1 MARVLLVEDDSQV
14 GELVR
19 RFLEREGFAVAW
31 VRFGREALERVGE
44 EGADVVV
51 LDRGLPDMEG
61 LEVLKGL
68 RSLDPLLPVLLLTGR
83 ADEESRVEG
92 LLEGAD
98 DYLGKPFSLRSSSP
112 ASRPSCAGRGRRGG
126 GASGPWRWTWGGGG
140 PTWKGSPSGFP
151 PRR

>member
-44 EGADVVV
+44 EWADVVV

-61 LEVLKGL
+61 LEAVSYTHLT
-68 RSLDPLLPVLLLTGR
+68 LPTK
-83 ADEESRVEG
+83 A
-92 LLEGAD
+92 
-98 DYLGKPFSLRSSSP
+98 
-112 ASRPSCAGRGRRGG
+112 
-126 GASGPWRWTWGGGG
+126 
-140 PTWKGSPSGFP
+140 
-151 PRR
+151 